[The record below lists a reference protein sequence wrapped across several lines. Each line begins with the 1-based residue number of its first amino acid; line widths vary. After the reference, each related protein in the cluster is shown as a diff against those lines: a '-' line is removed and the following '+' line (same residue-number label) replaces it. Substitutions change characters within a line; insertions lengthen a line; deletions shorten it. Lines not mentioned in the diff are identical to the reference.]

1 MGSGNSGAGS
11 VAVVFGT
18 RPEIIKLAPIIELLG
33 DRAWIVYTGQHFDEN
48 MSRVFFD
55 QMAIRPPDLELDIS
69 GLTRAGQ
76 IGRGVQQLETAFDA
90 AGPDIVMVQGDTN
103 STLAGALAANGLGI
117 PVVHV
122 EAGLRSF
129 DRSMPEE
136 HNRVLTDHLA
146 DLLLAPT
153 QVAVANLEAERITAP
168 IVNTGNTIVDVVLEV
183 LPPAGDRVA
192 FLDRRGLSA
201 GSYHLATFHRPENV
215 DDPTVLR
222 NILRD
227 LGGLD
232 EPVVLPIHPRTMA
245 RIESAEM
252 APLLDE
258 LAVIEPVGYA
268 EFLALAADS
277 RCLITD
283 SGGIQEE
290 ASILGKPVVVVRN
303 STERPEIIGVFGE
316 RVEDPRLI
324 AKTVDALTTDER
336 LSLIAAAPCPYG
348 SGDAARRSIDAIEKE
363 FRA

>member
-1 MGSGNSGAGS
+1 VGSGRGDGS

-18 RPEIIKLAPIIELLG
+18 RPEIIKLAPILELLG
-33 DRAWIVYTGQHFDEN
+33 DRAWIVYTGQHFDDN

-55 QMAIRPPDLELDIS
+55 QMALPSPDLELGIG
-69 GLTRAGQ
+69 GLTRASQ
-76 IGRGVQQLETAFDA
+76 IGRGVQRLETVIGA
-90 AGPDIVMVQGDTN
+90 AGPDIVLVQGDTN
-103 STLAGALAANGLGI
+103 STLAGALAANSLEI
-117 PVVHV
+117 PLVHV

-153 QVAVANLEAERITAP
+153 PVAVANLEAERIAAP
-168 IVNTGNTIVDVVLEV
+168 IVNTGNTIVDVVLDV
-183 LPPAGDRVA
+183 LPSADDRAGI
-192 FLDRRGLSA
+192 LHRRSLSP

-222 NILRD
+222 NILLH

-232 EPVVLPIHPRTMA
+232 EPVVLPIHPRTRH

-252 APLLDE
+252 GLLLDDLE
-258 LAVIEPVGYA
+258 VTEPVGYA
-268 EFLALAADS
+268 EFLSLSADC

-290 ASILGKPVVVVRN
+290 ASVLRKPVVVVRH
-303 STERPEIIGVFGE
+303 STERPEILGVFGE
-316 RVEDPRLI
+316 RIEDPKSIPDAI
-324 AKTVDALTTDER
+324 AALTTPER
-336 LSLIAAAPCPYG
+336 LSVIASAPCPYG
-348 SGDAARRSIDAIEKE
+348 SGDAASRSIAAIDEE
-363 FRA
+363 FAV